1 MPAGGR
7 ANWARARRTAQR
19 TFGVALGFLFD
30 LALRSVL
37 WGAKPRMLP
46 GFNTNVRHGGVL
58 FHVQTEDSGRAHPH
72 VITHLYHGGTI
83 LASEKRSYAEQLE
96 ALDLSR
102 RVREVMDAQHH
113 AMLGRLRGGELD
125 EQIEQRLGSDVFT
138 KGGAKSKSKSGSGHT
153 QRANAD
159 SEPEPTIPPE
169 VARPLAGLTTPILP
183 VSPAVTAPP
192 AAASPGAE
200 RPLDE
205 LILDYL
211 VEAARKR
218 KRRTE

>member
-1 MPAGGR
+1 
-7 ANWARARRTAQR
+7 
-19 TFGVALGFLFD
+19 
-30 LALRSVL
+30 
-37 WGAKPRMLP
+37 MLP

-58 FHVQTEDSGRAHPH
+58 FHVQTEDSGRSHPH

-83 LASEKRSYAEQLE
+83 LASEKRSYAEHTE
-96 ALDLSR
+96 APDLPR
-102 RVREVMDAQHH
+102 RVRDVMDAQHH
-113 AMLGRLRGGELD
+113 AMLERLRGGDLD
-125 EQIEQRLGSDVFT
+125 EQIEQRLGSDAFT
-138 KGGAKSKSKSGSGHT
+138 AGAAKSKSGSGHT
-153 QRANAD
+153 QRANSD

-183 VSPAVTAPP
+183 PAADVTARP
-192 AAASPGAE
+192 AAANAGAE

-218 KRRTE
+218 KRRAE

>member
-1 MPAGGR
+1 
-7 ANWARARRTAQR
+7 
-19 TFGVALGFLFD
+19 
-30 LALRSVL
+30 
-37 WGAKPRMLP
+37 MLP

-58 FHVQTEDSGRAHPH
+58 FHVQTEDSGRSHPH

-83 LASEKRSYAEQLE
+83 LASEKRSYAEHVE
-96 ALDLSR
+96 APDLQR
-102 RVREVMDAQHH
+102 RVRDVMDAQHH
-113 AMLGRLRGGELD
+113 AMLERLRSGELD

-138 KGGAKSKSKSGSGHT
+138 VGAKSKSKSGSGHT

-169 VARPLAGLTTPILP
+169 IARPMAGLTTPILP
-183 VSPAVTAPP
+183 TSPAVTAPP
-192 AAASPGAE
+192 AAANPTAE

-218 KRRTE
+218 KRRAE

>member
-1 MPAGGR
+1 
-7 ANWARARRTAQR
+7 
-19 TFGVALGFLFD
+19 
-30 LALRSVL
+30 
-37 WGAKPRMLP
+37 MLP

-58 FHVQTEDSGRAHPH
+58 FHVQTEDSGRSHPH

-83 LASEKRSYAEQLE
+83 LASEKRSYAEHVE
-96 ALDLSR
+96 APDLPR
-102 RVREVMDAQHH
+102 RVRDVMDAQHH
-113 AMLGRLRGGELD
+113 AMLERLRGGDLD

-138 KGGAKSKSKSGSGHT
+138 AGGKSKSASGSKSKSGSGHT

-159 SEPEPTIPPE
+159 SEPEPTIPPPDI
-169 VARPLAGLTTPILP
+169 ARNVAGLTTPILP
-183 VSPAVTAPP
+183 APAPGATQPP
-192 AAASPGAE
+192 APIAGAE

-218 KRRTE
+218 KRRAE

>member
-1 MPAGGR
+1 
-7 ANWARARRTAQR
+7 
-19 TFGVALGFLFD
+19 
-30 LALRSVL
+30 
-37 WGAKPRMLP
+37 MLP

-58 FHVQTEDSGRAHPH
+58 FHVQTEDSGRSHPH

-83 LASEKRSYAEQLE
+83 LASEKRSYAEHVE
-96 ALDLSR
+96 APDLPR
-102 RVREVMDAQHH
+102 RVRDVMDAQHH
-113 AMLGRLRGGELD
+113 AMLERLRSGELD

-138 KGGAKSKSKSGSGHT
+138 VGAKSKSKSGSGHT

-183 VSPAVTAPP
+183 TPSPGVTAPP
-192 AAASPGAE
+192 AAASE

-218 KRRTE
+218 KRRAE

>member
-1 MPAGGR
+1 
-7 ANWARARRTAQR
+7 
-19 TFGVALGFLFD
+19 
-30 LALRSVL
+30 
-37 WGAKPRMLP
+37 MLP

-96 ALDLSR
+96 APDLAR

-183 VSPAVTAPP
+183 APAADVTARS
-192 AAASPGAE
+192 AAASAGAE